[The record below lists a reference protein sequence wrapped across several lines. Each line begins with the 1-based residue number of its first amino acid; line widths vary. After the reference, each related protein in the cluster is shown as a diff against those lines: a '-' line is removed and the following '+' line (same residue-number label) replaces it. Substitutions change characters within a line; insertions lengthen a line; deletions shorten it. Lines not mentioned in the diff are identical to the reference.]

1 MKGGRRKKGR
11 DLTQLYLAFVVVFG
25 SCMGSTD
32 PPLTCRGKVE
42 RGASRVTLVPVCMT
56 SEPYWEV
63 CVCKGRGEGRRCVG
77 GIWSNKYVY

>member
-1 MKGGRRKKGR
+1 MDEGEGREGRLSGVEGEENERKEEKWEEG
-11 DLTQLYLAFVVVFG
+11 DPTQLYLMFVVVFG

-42 RGASRVTLVPVCMT
+42 RGASSVTLVPVCMT

-63 CVCKGRGEGRRCVG
+63 CV
-77 GIWSNKYVY
+77 